1 METASQHSRPLV
13 AVRNGTLLAGLTDEE
28 ALARRARGEGNV
40 APPAT
45 GRSYWQILRENL
57 FTFINMTLFGLGL
70 ALALLGRWLDAIV
83 STCVILTNVVV
94 SVVQE
99 VRAKRTLDRIALL
112 TRPQVTLI
120 RAGQEREAP
129 PEEIVLGDVLKVGPG
144 DQIVVDGKVVG
155 DGRMSVDESQLTGE
169 SSLVDKKEGDPVYSG
184 SFCVSGSAYYVTEKV
199 GTQSL
204 ANQITAG
211 ARAFRRVLTPLQ
223 SQINLVIRIVLL
235 IVVYFE
241 LLMVINSFLKRIN
254 LAQSVENSAI
264 IAGLVPNGLFLSI
277 AVAYAIGAVR
287 IIRFGALVQQSN
299 AIESLSNVDVLCM
312 DKTGTLTANR
322 LQVDGVFP
330 FAGDEAQLRHILG
343 VMAVSTASANKTTEA
358 IIAACPEQAHALVTE
373 VPFSSARK
381 WSAVAFDNPADG
393 ATPTLRGIY
402 ILGAPEMLRAHLA
415 EPPTWETITSQVSEL
430 AVQGL
435 RVLVVA
441 HYPDPTA
448 LADRGDESILPDG
461 LRPLGLISL
470 SDVLRPETRET
481 LRSFIEAGVTPKII
495 SGDNPETVSALAQQ
509 AGLGADIKLVSG
521 VDLAQMDDAA
531 FSEAAV
537 SGTIFGRIT
546 PQQKERL
553 VRALRHRG
561 HYVAMIGDG
570 VNDVLSLKQ
579 ANLGVAMQS
588 GSQATRGVA
597 DIVLMD
603 DSFAALAPA
612 VLEGQRIVNG
622 MADILR
628 LYLTRICTM
637 GLLIVSSLVIGFF
650 PLALR
655 QGSLIVLLSVGIPT
669 VALALWAQPGPES
682 RDHLL
687 ANLMRFVLPPMLLT
701 SMIGLLLFYGV
712 YVLLV
717 TPLHIAY
724 WDLFIRVANPII
736 HGPVTNAQ
744 STLSAF
750 LVFTGLLLVIFVQPP
765 TLWWTGGDKLSGDW
779 RPTRLALGLM
789 ALFVVMELTPPLRN
803 LFALEPL
810 GAVEWGLVLGA
821 TVVWLFLV
829 RFMWRARV
837 LERLL
842 SVKSGAQDSRDAQPV

>member
-1 METASQHSRPLV
+1 
-13 AVRNGTLLAGLTDEE
+13 
-28 ALARRARGEGNV
+28 
-40 APPAT
+40 
-45 GRSYWQILRENL
+45 
-57 FTFINMTLFGLGL
+57 
-70 ALALLGRWLDAIV
+70 
-83 STCVILTNVVV
+83 
-94 SVVQE
+94 
-99 VRAKRTLDRIALL
+99 
-112 TRPQVTLI
+112 
-120 RAGQEREAP
+120 
-129 PEEIVLGDVLKVGPG
+129 
-144 DQIVVDGKVVG
+144 
-155 DGRMSVDESQLTGE
+155 
-169 SSLVDKKEGDPVYSG
+169 
-184 SFCVSGSAYYVTEKV
+184 
-199 GTQSL
+199 
-204 ANQITAG
+204 
-211 ARAFRRVLTPLQ
+211 
-223 SQINLVIRIVLL
+223 
-235 IVVYFE
+235 
-241 LLMVINSFLKRIN
+241 
-254 LAQSVENSAI
+254 
-264 IAGLVPNGLFLSI
+264 
-277 AVAYAIGAVR
+277 
-287 IIRFGALVQQSN
+287 
-299 AIESLSNVDVLCM
+299 
-312 DKTGTLTANR
+312 
-322 LQVDGVFP
+322 
-330 FAGDEAQLRHILG
+330 
-343 VMAVSTASANKTTEA
+343 
-358 IIAACPEQAHALVTE
+358 
-373 VPFSSARK
+373 
-381 WSAVAFDNPADG
+381 
-393 ATPTLRGIY
+393 
-402 ILGAPEMLRAHLA
+402 
-415 EPPTWETITSQVSEL
+415 
-430 AVQGL
+430 
-435 RVLVVA
+435 
-441 HYPDPTA
+441 
-448 LADRGDESILPDG
+448 
-461 LRPLGLISL
+461 
-470 SDVLRPETRET
+470 
-481 LRSFIEAGVTPKII
+481 
-495 SGDNPETVSALAQQ
+495 
-509 AGLGADIKLVSG
+509 
-521 VDLAQMDDAA
+521 
-531 FSEAAV
+531 
-537 SGTIFGRIT
+537 
-546 PQQKERL
+546 
-553 VRALRHRG
+553 
-561 HYVAMIGDG
+561 
-570 VNDVLSLKQ
+570 
-579 ANLGVAMQS
+579 
-588 GSQATRGVA
+588 
-597 DIVLMD
+597 MD